1 MAVGD
6 LKIDARRN
14 KILEILNRDGQ
25 VRVTQLSEE
34 LGATTVTIRSDLD
47 ALEQDGYLERIQ
59 GGAVQT
65 VRNYYNLEFLRRK
78 QENSEAK
85 KSIASAAADII
96 RDGDTI
102 LINSG
107 TTTYYTAIE
116 LKKRKNLNIVTNSLM
131 VASELGAYPT
141 FRVILLGGEINTQY
155 SFTYGSDAQGQL
167 RQYKAEY
174 AILSIDG
181 VCFENGLTTYHAEE
195 AVINRIMMERAKKT
209 VIVADSRKLGREG
222 FLHVSDLS
230 NMDILVTDHEADLQ
244 FLSRLQEKKV
254 EVFYG
259 KDE

>member
-1 MAVGD
+1 MAAGD
-6 LKIDARRN
+6 LKIDARRK

-47 ALEQDGYLERIQ
+47 SLERDGYLERIQ

-78 QENSEAK
+78 QEYSEVK
-85 KSIASAAADII
+85 KGIASAAADIVH
-96 RDGDTI
+96 DGDTL

-131 VASELGAYPT
+131 VATELGAYPT

-155 SFTYGSDAQGQL
+155 SFTYGNDAQEQL
-167 RQYKAEY
+167 RRYRADY
-174 AILSIDG
+174 AILSMDG
-181 VCFENGLTTYHAEE
+181 ICIENGLTTYHAEE
-195 AVINRIMMERAKKT
+195 AVVDRIMMERAKKT
-209 VIVADSRKLGREG
+209 MIVADRRKLGREG
-222 FLHVSDLS
+222 FLYVSEHS
-230 NMDILVTDHEADLQ
+230 NIDILVTDREADMQ
-244 FLSRLQEKKV
+244 FLRRLQEMKV
-254 EVFYG
+254 EVVYG
-259 KDE
+259 KEE